1 MLNVSKPIAYCI
13 LAISVTLEI
22 IGSACLEACNG
33 FEDKKLTIVVII
45 CYLVAFTLFAKI
57 LHIIDIAI
65 GYATWSSLA
74 SIAIAVIGV
83 IFFKQHLT
91 IVGWL
96 SLVAMSFGVFM
107 LNLYG
112 SAEENEPK

>member
-13 LAISVTLEI
+13 LAISVMLEI
-22 IGSACLEACNG
+22 IGSSCLEACNG
-33 FEDKKLTIVVII
+33 FEDKKLSIVG
-45 CYLVAFTLFAKI
+45 YLVAFTLFSKI

-65 GYATWSSLA
+65 GYATWSSLG
-74 SIAIAVIGV
+74 SIALAVIGV